1 MVSSP
6 QSPSPVPP
14 GPASPGPVPPG
25 RRFGLLPRAASGSVS
40 CVVAAAAIAI
50 AGLVAVG
57 VGSAGLVY
65 LRFAGSLPAP
75 EELRA
80 RAATFR
86 SSRILDKDGQPLAEA
101 FDANQG
107 RRDVVPLSE
116 ISPFLLQATVAT
128 EDRNFYQHKGVDP
141 VAILRAM
148 WYAVQERELVSGGST
163 ITQQLVKRILLSP
176 ERTLSRKLK
185 EAVLAAEISRRYSKD
200 EILELYLNEIF
211 YGSLAY
217 GCESAAQTFFGKSA
231 RDLSLAEAALIAG
244 LPQAPAWYD
253 PYSNPDR
260 ALGRQKVVLDLMVEA
275 GNIDQAQADAAK
287 AEGEG
292 LSFQPW
298 RVSMTAPHF
307 VSLVRQQVEAITAD
321 PAALDTKGL
330 TVTTTLDR
338 RLQDAAERIVAE
350 KVNALAARNV
360 GNGALVAMEPDSGAV
375 RAFVGS
381 KDWNDEAIAG
391 QVNMALAPRQPG
403 SSLKP
408 FVYLAAFRSQ
418 RTRWTPGTLL
428 ADIRTEFPDGAN
440 PPYVPTNYDGQEH
453 GMVTLRSALA
463 NSYNIPAVAA
473 LQAVGVEAFQDQLA
487 ALGVTTLTRRDYG
500 LSLALGAG
508 ELPLIENTAAF
519 AALAAGGRRTP
530 PVAVLKIV
538 DAAGAVV
545 CEAGTDKPCLAPE
558 ALDAGREQVVEP
570 AEAFLISDMLSDNA
584 ARVPA
589 FGAGNVLEL
598 DRPAAVKTGTT
609 NDYRDNLT
617 VGYTPQLVTGVWVG
631 NADNTPMQGISGV
644 TGAGPIWH
652 DFMLAAHEGLP
663 AQPFA
668 APEGTQPFEICR
680 DTGTRPSRACP
691 ERATW
696 FFAVDRPPLGAD
708 KDLWQVL
715 RIDRATGLLAS
726 EHTPDDA
733 VEERTYKVYP
743 LAEGWADP
751 KAWRIWAAAHGIA
764 QPPEGSSDRYAFA
777 ARVEIGSPAEG
788 ATVAGEVPVLGTVLV
803 PDLDRYELSW
813 GEGWD
818 PDDFNRIRRDDEAV
832 EDGELGVWDTE
843 GLPPGGYTLRL
854 VARDADGH
862 AYEARA
868 RVNLS
873 APALATATA
882 TATATTGSTATA
894 TAVTATADA
903 GATRTATTAP
913 RETAKPSPAPATLAP
928 RPTLVPRP
936 TFVLPTDAPPEEP
949 TLAPRPTVGPPQE
962 PTSISFPTAEGP

>member
-1 MVSSP
+1 MVASP
-6 QSPSPVPP
+6 QSPPPVAPGSP
-14 GPASPGPVPPG
+14 SSG
-25 RRFGLLPRAASGSVS
+25 RRFGFLPRAASGSVS

-50 AGLVAVG
+50 AGVVAVAVG
-57 VGSAGLVY
+57 GAGLVY

-80 RAATFR
+80 HAATFR

-116 ISPFLLQATVAT
+116 ITPFLVQATVAT

-148 WYAVQERELVSGGST
+148 WYAVRERELVSGGST
-163 ITQQLVKRILLSP
+163 ITQQLVKRTLLSP

-231 RDLSLAEAALIAG
+231 RELSLAEAALLAG

-260 ALGRQKVVLDLMVEA
+260 ALARQKVVLDLMVEA
-275 GNIDQAQADAAK
+275 GYIDQAQADAAK

-292 LSFQPW
+292 LVFQPL
-298 RVSMTAPHF
+298 RFSVTAPHF
-307 VSLVRQQVEAITAD
+307 ISLVRQQVEAITAD

-330 TVTTTLDR
+330 VVTTTLDR
-338 RLQDAAERIVAE
+338 RLQDAAERIVAQ
-350 KVNALAARNV
+350 KVDALAARHV
-360 GNGALVAMEPDSGAV
+360 TNGALVAMEPDSGAV

-381 KDWNDEAIAG
+381 KDWNDAAISG

-408 FVYLAAFRSQ
+408 FVYLTAFRSQ

-440 PPYVPTNYDGQEH
+440 APYVPVNYDGKEH
-453 GMVTLRSALA
+453 GMVTVRTALA
-463 NSYNIPAVAA
+463 NSYNIPAVAG
-473 LQAVGVEAFQDQLA
+473 LQAVGLEAYRQQLA
-487 ALGVTTLTRRDYG
+487 DLGVTTLSRTDYG

-508 ELPLIENTAAF
+508 EVPLIEDTAAF

-530 PVAVLKIV
+530 PMAILKVV
-538 DAAGAVV
+538 DAEGTVV
-545 CEAGTDKPCLAPE
+545 CEADTDKPCLPPE
-558 ALDAGREQVVEP
+558 AIDVGRRQVVEP
-570 AEAFLISDMLSDNA
+570 AEAFLITDMLSDNA
-584 ARVPA
+584 ARIPA
-589 FGAGNVLEL
+589 FGPGNVLEL

-617 VGYTPQLVTGVWVG
+617 LGYTPQLVTGVWVG

-644 TGAGPIWH
+644 SGAGPIWH

-663 AQPFA
+663 VEPFA
-668 APEGTQPFEICR
+668 VPDGVAPFEICR
-680 DTGTRPSRACP
+680 DTGTRPSEACP

-696 FFAVDRPPLGAD
+696 FFAADRPPLGKD

-715 RIDRATGLLAS
+715 RIERATGLLAG
-726 EHTPDDA
+726 EHTPADQ
-733 VEERTYKVYP
+733 VEERTFKVYP
-743 LAEGWADP
+743 LAEGWPDP
-751 KAWRIWAAAHGIA
+751 NAWRAWAVAHGIP
-764 QPPEGSSDRYAFA
+764 QPPFEVSDRYAFA
-777 ARVEIGSPAEG
+777 PRVAITSPTEGETVEG
-788 ATVAGEVPVLGTVLV
+788 AVRVTGTVML
-803 PDLDRYELSW
+803 PDLDRFELSW
-813 GEGWD
+813 GAGWD
-818 PDDFNRIRRDDEAV
+818 PDGFNRFERRKGESV
-832 EDGELGVWDTE
+832 EDGELGVWDATD
-843 GLPPGGYTLRL
+843 LPPGGYTLRL
-854 VARDADGH
+854 TARDGQGQG
-862 AYEARA
+862 YEVRV
-868 RVNLS
+868 RVNLAGGAVASATPKATAGTPETPTS
-873 APALATATA
+873 APRTATA
-882 TATATTGSTATA
+882 TAQVTLVARPTATPVLRETPKP
-894 TAVTATADA
+894 
-903 GATRTATTAP
+903 TAP
-913 RETAKPSPAPATLAP
+913 PATLAP
-928 RPTLVPRP
+928 RPTLPPP
-936 TFVLPTDAPPEEP
+936 TEAPPEEP
-949 TLAPRPTVGPPQE
+949 TLAPRPTVGPPEE
-962 PTSISFPTAEGP
+962 PTVISFPTAEGP

>member
-6 QSPSPVPP
+6 QSPSPVP
-14 GPASPGPVPPG
+14 SGPVPPA
-25 RRFGLLPRAASGSVS
+25 RRLGILPRAASGSVS

-57 VGSAGLVY
+57 VGAAGLVY

-101 FDANQG
+101 FDADQG

-128 EDRNFYQHKGVDP
+128 EDRNFYQHRGVDP

-148 WYAVQERELVSGGST
+148 WYAVRERELVSGGST
-163 ITQQLVKRILLSP
+163 ITQQLVKRTLLTP

-217 GCESAAQTFFGKSA
+217 GCESAAQTLFGKSA
-231 RDLSLAEAALIAG
+231 RDLSLAEAALLAG

-287 AEGEG
+287 AEGE
-292 LSFQPW
+292 LLTFKPW
-298 RVSMTAPHF
+298 LVNMNAPHF
-307 VSLVRQQVEAITAD
+307 ISLVRQQVEAITAD

-338 RLQDAAERIVAE
+338 RLQDAAERIVAQ
-350 KVNALAARNV
+350 KVDALAARRV
-360 GNGALVAMEPDSGAV
+360 GNGALVAMEPETGAV

-381 KDWNDEAIAG
+381 KDWGDEAISG

-408 FVYLAAFRSQ
+408 FVYLTAFRSQ

-428 ADIRTEFPDGAN
+428 ADILTEFPDGAN
-440 PPYVPTNYDGQEH
+440 APYVPTNYDGQEH
-453 GMVTLRSALA
+453 GMVTMRTALA

-473 LQAVGVEAFQDQLA
+473 LQAVGVDAFKGLLTD
-487 ALGVTTLTRRDYG
+487 LGVSTLTRNDYG
-500 LSLALGAG
+500 LSLALGSG
-508 ELPLIENTAAF
+508 EVPLIENTAAF

-530 PVAVLKIV
+530 PVAILKIV
-538 DAAGAVV
+538 DMAGAVI
-545 CEAGTDKPCLAPE
+545 CETGTDKPCLPPE
-558 ALDAGREQVVEP
+558 DLDIGREPVVEP
-570 AEAFLISDMLSDNA
+570 AEAFLITDMLADNA
-584 ARVPA
+584 ARIPA
-589 FGAGNVLEL
+589 FGPGNVLEL

-668 APEGTQPFEICR
+668 VPDGVAPFEICR
-680 DTGTRPSRACP
+680 DTGTSPSDACP

-696 FFAVDRPPLGAD
+696 FFAADRPPLGKD
-708 KDLWQVL
+708 KDLWQRL
-715 RIDRATGLLAS
+715 RIDRATGLLAG
-726 EHTPDDA
+726 EHTPDDQ
-733 VEERTYKVYP
+733 VEERVFKVYP

-751 KAWRIWAAAHGIA
+751 NAWRAWAAAHGIA
-764 QPPEGSSDRYAFA
+764 QPPSDQSDRYTFA
-777 ARVEIGSPAEG
+777 AKVEIGSPADG
-788 ATVAGEVPVLGTVLV
+788 ATVAGAVPVIGTVMV

-818 PDDFNRIRRDDEAV
+818 PDGFNRILRRKDEAV
-832 EDGELGVWDTE
+832 EDGELGVWETE

-854 VARDADGH
+854 VARDNDGH
-862 AYEARA
+862 AYEARV

-873 APALATATA
+873 AGATATASATPTATTGSATTATA
-882 TATATTGSTATA
+882 TAATA
-894 TAVTATADA
+894 TAEA
-903 GATRTATTAP
+903 GATRTATTAAP

-936 TFVLPTDAPPEEP
+936 TFVLPTDAPPVDP
-949 TLAPRPTVGPPQE
+949 TLAPRPTVGPPEE
-962 PTSISFPTAEGP
+962 PTVISFPTEAGP